1 MPRFEYSGRD
11 RGGARVTGA
20 IEANTL
26 DAAVGQLFEQG
37 ITPLDVNERAEREGG
52 TDLKRQLGLGQPKRE
67 ELILFTRQMY
77 ALARSGVPLIRG
89 LTQLAESTDNAV
101 LAETIRQVMTDL
113 ESGRELAGALARH
126 PHIFR
131 PLYVAIVSV
140 GEQSGRLEEAFGRIY
155 QYLENEQET
164 IQQIKSATLYPR
176 IVLGVMVIAVFV
188 LMTFV
193 VPVFTDLFERFEDA
207 ELPLMTRILIG
218 VSNFFVNYWWL
229 LIALAIGGYYGFKSW
244 TKTEQGAVT
253 WDRHKL
259 RVPIIGRIL
268 LRGALA
274 RFARAFSMAYRSGV
288 PILEAL
294 NVVVAAV
301 DNAWIARKIT
311 HMREGIERGEALSRV
326 AQRADVFTPLVVQM
340 LAVGE
345 ETGRVEDMVE
355 EVADFYEREVAY
367 DVRHLGSYI
376 EPILIM
382 FMAVLVFILFLGI
395 ALPYWEI
402 AMQGAG
408 G

>member
-1 MPRFEYSGRD
+1 
-11 RGGARVTGA
+11 VTGA
-20 IEANTL
+20 IEANSL

-176 IVLGVMVIAVFV
+176 IVLGVMVIAVFI

-193 VPVFTDLFERFEDA
+193 VPVFVDLFERFEDA

-301 DNAWIARKIT
+301 DNAWIARKVT

>member
-1 MPRFEYSGRD
+1 
-11 RGGARVTGA
+11 
-20 IEANTL
+20 
-26 DAAVGQLFEQG
+26 VGQLFDQG
-37 ITPLDVNERAEREGG
+37 VTPVEVNERAERGGG
-52 TDLKRQLGLGQPKRE
+52 TNLKRQLGLGQPKRE

-176 IVLGVMVIAVFV
+176 IVLGVMVIAVFI

-193 VPVFTDLFERFEDA
+193 VPVFVDLFERFEDA

-301 DNAWIARKIT
+301 DNAWIARKVT

>member
-37 ITPLDVNERAEREGG
+37 ITPLDVNERAEQGAG
-52 TDLKRQLGLGQPKRE
+52 PDLKRRLGIGRPKRE

-89 LTQLAESTDNAV
+89 LTQLAESTDNAE
-101 LAETIRQVMTDL
+101 LAETIRTVINDL

-131 PLYVAIVSV
+131 PLYIAIVGV

-155 QYLENEQET
+155 QYLENEQE
-164 IQQIKSATLYPR
+164 IVQQIKSATLYPR
-176 IVLGVMVIAVFV
+176 IVLGVMVIAVFI

-193 VPVFTDLFERFEDA
+193 VPVFVDLFERFEDA

-218 VSNFFVNYWWL
+218 VSDFFVNYWWL
-229 LIALAIGGYYGFKSW
+229 LIALAVGGYFAFKSW
-244 TKTEQGAVT
+244 TKTEQGALT
-253 WDRHKL
+253 WDRRKL
-259 RVPIIGRIL
+259 RFPIIGRIL

-294 NVVVAAV
+294 NVVAAAV
-301 DNAWIARKIT
+301 DNAWIRRKIT
-311 HMREGIERGEALSRV
+311 YMREGIERGEALSRV
-326 AQRADVFTPLVVQM
+326 AQRAEVFTPLVVQM

-345 ETGRVEDMVE
+345 ETGRVDDMVE

-376 EPILIM
+376 EPILIV
-382 FMAVLVFILFLGI
+382 FLAGLVFILFVAI
-395 ALPYWEI
+395 ALPYWQL
-402 AMQGAG
+402 ATQSFG